1 MLFNQAKLS
10 ASAFAYTY
18 KEYANIIF
26 NNLVKKCK
34 YTSFINVRIQ
44 CYLSKRNYPSLHSP
58 IHTKNMQRSY
68 NINKI
73 W

>member
-44 CYLSKRNYPSLHSP
+44 VLFKQAKLSVSSFAYTYKEYA
-58 IHTKNMQRSY
+58 
-68 NINKI
+68 KI
-73 W
+73 I